1 MSSGSVSR
9 ASRCSSAR
17 RLVTINAVAFT
28 DVQRQGLL
36 RVAPIRAG
44 QTHGERHASPVANQ
58 MALAPPLRPIG
69 GIRTSMVTTMH
80 RADGTA
86 VHDRSRPINLILS
99 SEPIQQREVN
109 ENPTRPL
116 VANRAGGA
124 NTSSPNRTRV
134 PAGASANRC
143 RCGGRTKCR
152 SGTRDPKCA
161 AVRPSA
167 DVVQWARTVRLDP
180 TMDREAALQPYPFTR
195 LRRRGSGFG
204 GFVTYS

>member
-1 MSSGSVSR
+1 MRGAAHGQRGRDVTSSKTPPNGDRVVAAIPQHTVWPLSGSSPF
-9 ASRCSSAR
+9 
-17 RLVTINAVAFT
+17 AVQWRNRI
-28 DVQRQGLL
+28 DQRQGFL
-36 RVAPIRAG
+36 RVVPIRAG

-80 RADGTA
+80 RADG
-86 VHDRSRPINLILS
+86 
-99 SEPIQQREVN
+99 
-109 ENPTRPL
+109 
-116 VANRAGGA
+116 GGA